1 MGSAASHRLRAD
13 SDVDI
18 AILPTRAAAVPVSF
32 RAGLAAE
39 LEAIFGRSVDVGILH
54 TGNLVYAKE
63 AVTRGIP
70 LFERNPGVRAQ
81 FEMLALSLYA
91 DLQENRRE
99 ILNAYA
105 A

>member
-1 MGSAASHRLRAD
+1 M
-13 SDVDI
+13 DI